1 MEQDFPDAAEATLL
15 QTLRRRYAYLAAW
28 LSRLNRVPEPTRL
41 HEPVRPVAPP
51 QTLVPPRQPYPP
63 RPE

>member
-28 LSRLNRVPEPTRL
+28 LSRLNRAPEPARL
-41 HEPVRPVAPP
+41 HQRPVAPP
-51 QTLVPPRQPYPP
+51 RTLVPPRQPYPP